1 MKNRRALFLFLVTVL
16 VLVCVPAILLAKRSL
31 SDYPMRLHIYQ
42 TNWSHNG
49 SGYHGYGRANLFDEQ
64 GAPHGVEYTYDC
76 DDHLMASNGNEAYP
90 AKWKKQ
96 GQSVEVIFGE
106 IGQKPDQFHACDFKV
121 ALKSFVFFR
130 HNGELDTGTPE
141 ELLAKHSNQ
150 TPSTGPAAATDVPV
164 SANPP
169 HSY

>member
-1 MKNRRALFLFLVTVL
+1 MKNHRDLLLFIVTVL

-31 SDYPMRLHIYQ
+31 TDYPMRLHIYQ

-64 GAPHGVEYTYDC
+64 GAPHGVEYTYEC

-106 IGQKPDQFHACDFKV
+106 IGQKPDQFHACEFKR

-130 HNGELDTGTPE
+130 HNGELDTGTAE
-141 ELLAKHSNQ
+141 EFMAKHSNQ